1 MEFTSE
7 LARSLHQTEHGMFG
21 VRCKNNKRRASD
33 FCDGPHLRETAQGAI
48 LVLATMEALMM
59 HRSFRRSP
67 TAEERRV
74 VRNWAWYVLIVYSA
88 VVLAAFGLVTL
99 SQRLAN
105 ESKDPAAAQLTA
117 TADGNQ
123 RAR

>member
-1 MEFTSE
+1 
-7 LARSLHQTEHGMFG
+7 
-21 VRCKNNKRRASD
+21 
-33 FCDGPHLRETAQGAI
+33 
-48 LVLATMEALMM
+48 MM
-59 HRSFRRSP
+59 HKSFRRSP

-74 VRNWAWYVLIVYSA
+74 VRNWAWSVLIVYSA

-105 ESKDPAAAQLTA
+105 ESKDPAAAPLTA

-123 RAR
+123 RARQIATGPPPGPNGPSTPISSLEHWSGKG